1 INSCEISSQLIKIKF
16 FNRLQFSME
25 PRPKWTRLLVWST
38 LGSTIGAG
46 VPCGYCMGVINSP
59 AAHMRAWCEATLL
72 ANYGLRL
79 TPATLDTLWALIVS
93 IFLIGGILGSA
104 CAGWAANRFGRRGCI
119 LLSACLL
126 GVAAT
131 GFLSC
136 RLLQSVELLLLSRLV
151 VGFGAGL
158 VSTTLPMYH
167 SEIAA
172 LPQRGTLGV
181 CCSVGFSIGIVVAQ
195 LCTLESLL
203 GGEQQW
209 HIALGFYLVFM
220 AICFAPFRWYA
231 ESPKWLFIVRRRREE
246 ALHMLAR
253 LRGSDC
259 GLQQEVLAMEQEAAS
274 KCRTRSLLEVLR
286 DGKMLLP
293 LLLLC
298 AYQGGQQLSGCSSI
312 FYYSVSI
319 FLGSGL
325 SPRTAEWLNLAA
337 GNVNLLTSLM
347 GPLLMAKFNRRTLML
362 LSSSCCGLLMFAFGW
377 LVEYG
382 VSIKLIPN
390 FSWCC
395 SLFVCLQRLI
405 PWLSFGS
412 TACVFLYLFFFQL
425 ALGPMPSFI
434 GAELFE
440 VPSRS
445 VALSLGNQVGWGC
458 NFLVGFLFPT
468 VHALLGFWVF
478 ILFSIFS
485 GLLYLLTKF
494 YLPETR
500 GREVSLVA
508 QLVSRGFH
516 SKVL

>member
-1 INSCEISSQLIKIKF
+1 KTCGAALA
-16 FNRLQFSME
+16 LTAQFSME
-25 PRPKWTRLLVWST
+25 PQPKWTRLLLWSAI
-38 LGSTIGAG
+38 GSTIGAG

-59 AAHMRAWCEATLL
+59 AGHIRAWCEATLL
-72 ANYGLRL
+72 ENYVLRL
-79 TPATLDTLWALIVS
+79 TPAVLDTLWALIVS
-93 IFLIGGILGSA
+93 IFLVGGVLGSA

-119 LLSACLL
+119 LLSGSLL
-126 GVAAT
+126 GLAGI

-136 RLLQSVELLLLSRLV
+136 RLLHSVELLLLSRLV

-158 VSTTLPMYH
+158 VSTSLPMYH

-181 CCSVGFSIGIVVAQ
+181 CCSVGFSIGMVVAQ
-195 LCTLESLL
+195 IFTLQALFGS
-203 GGEQQW
+203 EQHW

-231 ESPKWLFIVRRRREE
+231 ESPKWLYIVRQRREE
-246 ALHMLAR
+246 ALQMLIR
-253 LRGSDC
+253 LRGTDR
-259 GLQQEVLAMEQEAAS
+259 GLQQEILAMEQESDS
-274 KCRTRSLLEVLR
+274 KCSTRSLLEVLR
-286 DGKMLLP
+286 DPEMKLP

-298 AYQGGQQLSGCSSI
+298 AYQGGQQLTGCSSI

-319 FLGSGL
+319 FRGSGL

-347 GPLLMAKFNRRTLML
+347 GPLLMAKYNRRTLML
-362 LSSSCCGLLMFAFGW
+362 LSSSFCGLLMFAFGL
-377 LVEYG
+377 LVEY
-382 VSIKLIPN
+382 SI
-390 FSWCC
+390 
-395 SLFVCLQRLI
+395 LI
-405 PWLSFGS
+405 PWLSFGTIAS
-412 TACVFLYLFFFQL
+412 VFLYLFFFQL

-445 VALSLGNQVGWGC
+445 VALSLGNQVGWSC

-468 VHALLGFWVF
+468 MHSLLGFWIFIVF
-478 ILFSIFS
+478 SMFSC
-485 GLLYLLTKF
+485 LLYLLTKF

-508 QLVSRGFH
+508 QLVSRGFR
-516 SKVL
+516 SKVI